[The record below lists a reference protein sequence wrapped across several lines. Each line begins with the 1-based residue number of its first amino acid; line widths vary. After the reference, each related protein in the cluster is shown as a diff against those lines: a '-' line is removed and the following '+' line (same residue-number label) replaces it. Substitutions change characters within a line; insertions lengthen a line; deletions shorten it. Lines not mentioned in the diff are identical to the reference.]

1 MYWTVCKVKNTFLTY
16 ENSNNDSAVVEEWE
30 KACLFALLAMK
41 RGRVGNHL
49 PWREYSGT
57 VLSHQHAHRIDSAER
72 EPLFKPFLPFHC
84 LTNFVFHLLR
94 RKKLNKMC
102 DPASVHKKQ
111 ENRYTLQLQ
120 LQLHRIYKTT
130 GPLKHIYNY
139 SSKLL

>member
-1 MYWTVCKVKNTFLTY
+1 
-16 ENSNNDSAVVEEWE
+16 
-30 KACLFALLAMK
+30 
-41 RGRVGNHL
+41 
-49 PWREYSGT
+49 
-57 VLSHQHAHRIDSAER
+57 
-72 EPLFKPFLPFHC
+72 
-84 LTNFVFHLLR
+84 LR